1 MPCYLVCKKGA
12 FLKWGYPLVIH
23 VTKIFREINHLCWG
37 TPIDGNEYMHVYYT
51 SSLAT
56 QQPSA
61 SPEMTATPAKMR
73 PVASAPLED
82 TTCQELPS
90 SNHIK

>member
-12 FLKWGYPLVIH
+12 FLKSGYPLVIH
-23 VTKIFREINHLCWG
+23 FIKIFREINHLFWG
-37 TPIDGNEYMHVYYT
+37 TPIDGNEYMHVHYT

-61 SPEMTATPAKMR
+61 WPEMTATPAKMR

-82 TTCQELPS
+82 TTYQELPS
-90 SNHIK
+90 SNHIT